1 MCRNN
6 ITIWVKEQ
14 RWQSPSSWDTKRDKG
29 RQVRGDDGGMCTFFF
44 PLCDKNTY
52 THFTPRE
59 QPQQAVGEQAALS
72 WGATTEFHS
81 TGMETVT
88 PYWGGVTHT
97 HMQTKHTANSIR
109 VCAGYNLHSGLII
122 YNVSC
127 VTSLCLPGERAAA
140 VGDTPLG
147 EIPRHILG
155 PCFVSSANHWDFFTT
170 CRTIVVS
177 SPRPHLSCQQLL
189 NKNSTNFTHQS
200 LCRGVRLHMR
210 HKPV

>member
-1 MCRNN
+1 MRHEARQREAGERWWRRNVHLFLSAVWQKHVHTLHTTRTTTTSRGRAGGAELRSN
-6 ITIWVKEQ
+6 NWVSQ
-14 RWQSPSSWDTKRDKG
+14 HRDG
-29 RQVRGDDGGMCTFFF
+29 NCDILLGG
-44 PLCDKNTY
+44 
-52 THFTPRE
+52 
-59 QPQQAVGEQAALS
+59 
-72 WGATTEFHS
+72 
-81 TGMETVT
+81 
-88 PYWGGVTHT
+88 HT
-97 HMQTKHTANSIR
+97 HMQIKHTANSIR